1 MAGAGQPWY
10 MPVLWPVAHV
20 TNAISKPND
29 EKVPPN
35 VALGKLAFIDHM
47 TAFCAALRSFTLA
60 YLAIYGLYDGYDY
73 PAFGGGKNMKW
84 SWMKPILV
92 RNTIVTLVTC
102 GFWDWFLYFSP
113 LKDKLH
119 KYKVSIYRYTI
130 ILSK

>member
-35 VALGKLAFIDHM
+35 VALGKLQFIDHM

-73 PAFGGGKNMKW
+73 PAFGGGKNLNW
-84 SWMKPILV
+84 SWMKPILL

-119 KYKVSIYRYTI
+119 KYKVCTRT
-130 ILSK
+130 K

>member
-1 MAGAGQPWY
+1 MKNTPQTSS
-10 MPVLWPVAHV
+10 L
-20 TNAISKPND
+20 TNTSTSLQQFTFNTTSNILDLKPND

-73 PAFGGGKNMKW
+73 PAFGGGKNMEW
-84 SWMKPILV
+84 SWMKPILL

-119 KYKVSIYRYTI
+119 KYKVCMN
-130 ILSK
+130 